1 MNAAGIIFSNL
12 DQHTISELTVDR
24 TLAAIPFGCRY
35 RLVDF
40 CLSNMINVDISNI
53 YIVANYNYRSLVDHI
68 GSGKDWDLARRKGGI
83 QLIAPFLTARSSAPV
98 QNFTHLEAL
107 CNMKEYILELKED
120 FVVIMDS
127 DQVLNMDLSG
137 VVDAH
142 AATGADI
149 TMVTHAT
156 KPTFKCSS
164 RRMMAASD
172 TDGKVK
178 HLVAARQYAEDAPE
192 TVLNIF
198 VMRTSYLIQLLNN
211 AEEKHLTSLID
222 HMLAT
227 YHKANYYTYRYD
239 GYVASI
245 TDFQEYYE
253 ASMELTTSDAAKES
267 LLWRKDAPVYTKVH
281 NSAPTVYIG
290 EGEVRDSMI
299 ADDCVIEGTV
309 INSIL
314 SRNVHVAK
322 GAVVK
327 DSILYFG
334 TTVGKGASLNCV
346 VADKDV
352 YITDGVTLSGNRN
365 LPIYIEKNRKV

>member
-12 DQHTISELTVDR
+12 DQHTISELTTDR

-53 YIVANYNYRSLVDHI
+53 LIVANYNYRSLVDHI

-83 QLIAPFLTARSSAPV
+83 QMIAPFMTARSAAPV

-107 CNMKEYILELKED
+107 CNMKEYILEFKEEY
-120 FVVIMDS
+120 VVIMDA
-127 DQVLNMDLSG
+127 DQVLNIDLNR
-137 VVDAH
+137 VVEMH
-142 AATGADI
+142 AARGADI
-149 TMVTHAT
+149 TMVTR
-156 KPTFKCSS
+156 PTDEAYAGKD
-164 RRMMAASD
+164 RRMMVASD
-172 TDGKVK
+172 AQGKITT
-178 HLVAARQYAEDAPE
+178 LVASQRYERNAPD
-192 TVLNIF
+192 TALNIF
-198 VMRTSYLIQLLNN
+198 VMNTSYLVQLINN
-211 AEEKHLTSLID
+211 AEEKRLTSLID
-222 HMLAT
+222 HMLST
-227 YHKANYYTYRYD
+227 YEHGNYYMYRYD

-245 TDFQEYYE
+245 TNFDEYYR

-267 LLWRKDAPVYTKVH
+267 LLWRKDAPIYTKVH

-290 EGEVRDSMI
+290 EAEVRDSMI

-314 SRNVHVAK
+314 SRNVHVAR

-327 DSILYFG
+327 NSILYFG

-352 YITDGVTLSGNRN
+352 YITDGVTLSGNEN

>member
-53 YIVANYNYRSLVDHI
+53 LIVANYNYRSLVDHI

-83 QLIAPFLTARSSAPV
+83 QMIAPFMTARSAAPV

-107 CNMKEYILELKED
+107 CNMKEYILEFKEEY
-120 FVVIMDS
+120 VVIMDS
-127 DQVLNMDLSG
+127 DQVLNIDLNR
-137 VVDAH
+137 VVEMH
-142 AATGADI
+142 ASRGADI
-149 TMVTHAT
+149 TMVTR
-156 KPTFKCSS
+156 PTDKAYVGKD
-164 RRMMAASD
+164 RRMMVASD
-172 TDGKVK
+172 GQGKITT
-178 HLVAARQYAEDAPE
+178 LVASQQYEKDAPD
-192 TVLNIF
+192 TALNIF
-198 VMRTSYLIQLLNN
+198 VMSTAYLVQLINN
-211 AEEKHLTSLID
+211 AEEKRLTSLID
-222 HMLAT
+222 HMLNT
-227 YHKANYYTYRYD
+227 YAHENYYMYRYD

-245 TDFQEYYE
+245 TNFDEYYR
-253 ASMELTTSDAAKES
+253 ASMELATSDAAKES
-267 LLWRKDAPVYTKVH
+267 LLWRKDAPIYTKVH

-290 EGEVRDSMI
+290 DADVRDSMI

-314 SRNVHVAK
+314 SRNVRVAR

-327 DSILYFG
+327 NSILYFG

-352 YITDGVTLSGNRN
+352 YITDGVTLSGNEN

>member
-53 YIVANYNYRSLVDHI
+53 LIVANYNYRSLVDHI

-83 QLIAPFLTARSSAPV
+83 QMIAPFMTARSAAPV

-107 CNMKEYILELKED
+107 CNMKEYILEFKEEY
-120 FVVIMDS
+120 VVIMDA
-127 DQVLNMDLSG
+127 DQVLNIDLNR
-137 VVDAH
+137 VVEMH
-142 AATGADI
+142 ASRGADI
-149 TMVTHAT
+149 TMVTR
-156 KPTFKCSS
+156 PTDKAYVGKD
-164 RRMMAASD
+164 RRMMVASD
-172 TDGKVK
+172 GQGKITT
-178 HLVAARQYAEDAPE
+178 LVASQQYEKDAPD
-192 TVLNIF
+192 TALNIF
-198 VMRTSYLIQLLNN
+198 VMSTAYLVQLINN
-211 AEEKHLTSLID
+211 AEEKRLTSLID
-222 HMLAT
+222 HMLNT
-227 YHKANYYTYRYD
+227 YAHENYYMYRYD

-245 TDFQEYYE
+245 TNFDEYYR
-253 ASMELTTSDAAKES
+253 ASMELATSDAAKES

-290 EGEVRDSMI
+290 DADVRDSMI

-314 SRNVHVAK
+314 SRNVRVAR

-327 DSILYFG
+327 NSILYFG

-352 YITDGVTLSGNRN
+352 YITDGVTLSGNEN